1 MSDQLIGERV
11 SFHFHF
17 WREHVWVWVLLLP
30 LGIVCWSFPFL
41 ILLSAA
47 FADFPAAARILLACG
62 FIGIPGYLVGY
73 IFIYNFMDF
82 VFTRVVLSQENI
94 SFRAPWA
101 IFPILLTTKKIP
113 VAGIRQIRIGLN
125 TGMGRPTVQVDY
137 QTENDERIRRV
148 SLPRFKDE
156 RFLPMIRALQERI
169 ALRASPGLQVQAP
182 DLAPAVLQS
191 KEGILRARARGL
203 FRPGPGERIMS
214 ILIGLSI
221 LAFFVICSCITSSI
235 PGISKVDAISIG
247 LAVGFPCF
255 WMALL
260 GIYPVLGQ
268 AAIWFL
274 GRPLIG
280 AVLWLYQAP
289 NAAWDTPP
297 EANRLLALLHLS
309 PIHST
314 LTEFV
319 FWGVMFLS
327 ILLSVNVI
335 RGSLRRR
342 EIKKYLE
349 GEGE

>member
-1 MSDQLIGERV
+1 MSDQPIGEQV

-17 WREHVWVWVLLLP
+17 WKEHVWVWVLLLP

-47 FADFPAAARILLACG
+47 FADFPTAARIMLGCG
-62 FIGIPGYLVGY
+62 FLGIPGYLVGY

-94 SFRAPWA
+94 SFRTPWA
-101 IFPILLTTKKIP
+101 IFPVVLRTKKIP
-113 VAGIRQIRIGLN
+113 AAGIRQIRIGLD
-125 TGMGRPTVQVDY
+125 TGMGRPTVQVEY
-137 QTENDERIRRV
+137 QTENDERHRRV

-156 RFLPMIRALQERI
+156 RYLPMIRTLQEKI
-169 ALRASPGLQVQAP
+169 ELRAGHGLQSQTP
-182 DLAPAVLQS
+182 ELAPAVLQA

-203 FRPGPGERIMS
+203 FRPDPGERIMS

-221 LAFFVICSCITSSI
+221 LAFFVICSWITSSI

-255 WMALL
+255 WITLL
-260 GIYPVLGQ
+260 GLYPVIGQ

-274 GRPLIG
+274 GRLVIG

-289 NAAWDTPP
+289 NPVWDTPP
-297 EANRLLALLHLS
+297 EVNRLLAVFHLS

-342 EIKKYLE
+342 EIKKYMK